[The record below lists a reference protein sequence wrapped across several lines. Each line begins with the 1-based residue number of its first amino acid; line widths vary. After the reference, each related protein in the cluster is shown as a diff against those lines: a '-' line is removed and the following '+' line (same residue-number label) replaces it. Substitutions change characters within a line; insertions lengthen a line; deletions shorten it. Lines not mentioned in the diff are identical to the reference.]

1 MKTGDPSVSVGNIL
15 GESRD
20 GCSLPGFCV
29 GVCWPAWLI
38 GNGGLG
44 ITALIKT
51 TSTVIDAGRPNESR
65 YRSLV

>member
-1 MKTGDPSVSVGNIL
+1 MKTGDSRGSVGNIL

-20 GCSLPGFCV
+20 GCSLPGLCRSMLA
-29 GVCWPAWLI
+29 GLLI
-38 GNGGLG
+38 GNEELG
-44 ITALIKT
+44 ITAVIKT